1 MSKGG
6 KVAAIVSGDGGA
18 ASGEESAGEMIWP
31 APSFDKPQKFPPV
44 THTRKKRYHS
54 ASFSHSGTNGLT
66 IDGIPSDLHTL
77 TAAIHKIQ
85 LSSTR
90 LPYSKNSKKSRDGR
104 KIPSKRGGKH
114 DDPTDVLDEIELD
127 PEDPDFDSDEDAPVT
142 FDEVQPTVSD
152 EVFEKTFS
160 SLMNEFFI
168 HGKTQDI
175 IDAVSDMNLAAH
187 QRRRLPYLAI
197 TLAIQHRQT
206 QCELTSELL
215 SDMCG
220 KVLNHAHIQQGFQ
233 LVLSEI
239 GDLIIDVP
247 KAPEYLGRF
256 VARAILDDILPP
268 KFVEIQ
274 RSVLSQV
281 PPSGSPPHTNETL
294 GSENSVMFA
303 NTNTTQSD
311 AQNGTRPGTR
321 NLSDSSSGG
330 SVSVDNSSSGI
341 GSASSLVT
349 VNMVR
354 PDLALQALNRAE
366 SILTLRH
373 AFSRLENIW
382 GVPAGPKATKVLA
395 KKIRR
400 LLKSFIDSNDIDE
413 ATEALL
419 ELDAPHFHHEL
430 VFQAMVMAIEI
441 STQLARE
448 RVISLLSELCSSVV
462 LTIDQLTLGVRRVY
476 AELPDLQL
484 DVPAAYTL
492 MESIMNDAI
501 KAGFMPRK
509 LANEFTAKPRK
520 RFISET
526 DTVYRTSKTQ
536 PW

>member
-6 KVAAIVSGDGGA
+6 LNVLSGDGGA

-31 APSFDKPQKFPPV
+31 PPSFDKSQKHPLAP
-44 THTRKKRYHS
+44 HARKKRYHS

-77 TAAIHKIQ
+77 TAALHKVQ
-85 LSSTR
+85 LSGNR
-90 LPYSKNSKKSRDGR
+90 LPYGKNSKKSRDGR
-104 KIPSKRGGKH
+104 KLPSKRGGKH

-127 PEDPDFDSDEDAPVT
+127 PEDPDFDSDEDAPVM
-142 FDEVQPTVSD
+142 FDEFQPTLPD
-152 EVFEKTFS
+152 DIFEKTFF

-168 HGKTQDI
+168 HGKTQEL
-175 IDAVSDMNLAAH
+175 IDALSDVNLAAH

-233 LVLSEI
+233 LVFSEI

-247 KAPEYLGRF
+247 KAPEYIGRF
-256 VARAILDDILPP
+256 IARAIVDDILPP
-268 KFVEIQ
+268 KFIELQ
-274 RSVLSQV
+274 RIILSQV
-281 PPSGSPPHTNETL
+281 SPSSSPLQTEIVESEDAATSAATTPNGS
-294 GSENSVMFA
+294 NS
-303 NTNTTQSD
+303 
-311 AQNGTRPGTR
+311 QNVTRPGTR
-321 NLSDSSSGG
+321 NFSDSSSGG
-330 SVSVDNSSSGI
+330 SVSVDTSGSSGI
-341 GSASSLVT
+341 GSASSLIT
-349 VNMVR
+349 INMAR
-354 PDLALQALNRAE
+354 PDIALQALNKAE

-373 AFSRLENIW
+373 TFAKLDNIW
-382 GVPAGPKATKVLA
+382 GVPAGPKATKMLV

-400 LLKSFIDSNDIDE
+400 LLKSFISSNDVDE

-430 VFQAMVMAIEI
+430 VFQSVIMAIEI
-441 STQLARE
+441 STEAARE
-448 RVISLLSELCSSVV
+448 LVIRLLKELCTSVV
-462 LTIDQLTLGVRRVY
+462 LTIDQLTLGIKRVY

-484 DVPAAYTL
+484 DVPAAYPL
-492 MESIMNDAI
+492 MDLFMNNAV
-501 KAGFMPRK
+501 KAGFMPKK
-509 LANEFTAKPRK
+509 LASDFGAKPRK

-526 DTVYRTSKTQ
+526 DSLYRTNSSK

>member
-1 MSKGG
+1 MSKEA
-6 KVAAIVSGDGGA
+6 KVAANVSGDGGA

-44 THTRKKRYHS
+44 THARKKRYHS

-77 TAAIHKIQ
+77 TAAIHKVQ
-85 LSSTR
+85 LSSHR

-142 FDEVQPTVSD
+142 FDEVQPTISD

-175 IDAVSDMNLAAH
+175 I
-187 QRRRLPYLAI
+187 
-197 TLAIQHRQT
+197 
-206 QCELTSELL
+206 
-215 SDMCG
+215 
-220 KVLNHAHIQQGFQ
+220 
-233 LVLSEI
+233 
-239 GDLIIDVP
+239 
-247 KAPEYLGRF
+247 YLGRF

-294 GSENSVMFA
+294 GSENSVMPA
-303 NTNTTQSD
+303 NTRTTQSD
-311 AQNGTRPGTR
+311 AQAQNVTRPGTR

-349 VNMVR
+349 VNMIR

-395 KKIRR
+395 KRIRR

-430 VFQAMVMAIEI
+430 VFQAIVMAIEI

-526 DTVYRTSKTQ
+526 DTVYRTNKTQ

>member
-1 MSKGG
+1 MSKEGNT
-6 KVAAIVSGDGGA
+6 KVFASGDGGA

-31 APSFDKPQKFPPV
+31 PPSFDKAPKYPV
-44 THTRKKRYHS
+44 TNHTRKKRYHS
-54 ASFSHSGTNGLT
+54 ASFSHSGANGLT
-66 IDGIPSDLHTL
+66 IDGVPSDLHTL
-77 TAAIHKIQ
+77 TAAIHKVQ
-85 LSSTR
+85 LSGNR
-90 LPYSKNSKKSRDGR
+90 LPYGKNSKKSRDGR

-127 PEDPDFDSDEDAPVT
+127 PEDPDFDSDEDARVT
-142 FDEVQPTVSD
+142 FDEVQPTLSD

-168 HGKTQDI
+168 HGKTQEV
-175 IDAVSDMNLAAH
+175 IDALSETNLAAH
-187 QRRRLPYLAI
+187 QRRRLTYLAI

-256 VARAILDDILPP
+256 IARAIADDILPP
-268 KFVEIQ
+268 KFIEIQ
-274 RSVLSQV
+274 RCILSQV
-281 PPSGSPPHTNETL
+281 PPGSSPPGNNETL
-294 GSENSVMFA
+294 GSENSVVYA
-303 NTNTTQSD
+303 NTTTNQIDSGLK
-311 AQNGTRPGTR
+311 NVTRPGTR

-330 SVSVDNSSSGI
+330 SISVDNSSSGI

-354 PDLALQALNRAE
+354 PDIALQALSRAE

-373 AFSRLENIW
+373 AFSRLDNIW
-382 GVPAGPKATKVLA
+382 GVPAGPKATKKLV
-395 KKIRR
+395 KKIGR
-400 LLKSFIDSNDIDE
+400 LLNSFMDSNDVDE

-430 VFQAMVMAIEI
+430 VFQSIILAIEI
-441 STQLARE
+441 STELARE
-448 RVISLLSELCSSVV
+448 RVIRLLSELCSSVV
-462 LTIDQLTLGVRRVY
+462 LTIDQLTLGVKRVY

-484 DVPAAYTL
+484 DVPAAYSL
-492 MESIMNDAI
+492 MELFMNSAV

-509 LANEFTAKPRK
+509 LANEFTAK
-520 RFISET
+520 
-526 DTVYRTSKTQ
+526 
-536 PW
+536 